1 MDECLRVLKESVKRG
16 SVKCRLR
23 TIVLGLENNG
33 TIVVT
38 YSFAWWKTIVPSLRF
53 TLTGFKSRF
62 DSYSVDHI
70 PYYLS
75 GLSCAHFFWQPFS
88 KLLYMIFS
96 TCGGSNPG
104 GGRHAPPWNLSNLGA
119 QTSHFLSFPQD
130 IFIKKNPKEMPYRI
144 SSNNIRGWLFEGR
157 RFFQLL
163 LKLGSWINFQSLNH
177 HSSVLLDQ
185 IPLHLYKVG
194 IKERK
199 DDERGG
205 GGIIIRGR
213 RLIEGPLFF
222 KEIR

>member
-1 MDECLRVLKESVKRG
+1 MLIIS
-16 SVKCRLR
+16 
-23 TIVLGLENNG
+23 
-33 TIVVT
+33 
-38 YSFAWWKTIVPSLRF
+38 
-53 TLTGFKSRF
+53 
-62 DSYSVDHI
+62 HI
-70 PYYLS
+70 TFRD
-75 GLSCAHFFWQPFS
+75 CHVH
-88 KLLYMIFS
+88 IFS
-96 TCGGSNPG
+96 DNHSRNCCIWYFQHVVALTRE

-130 IFIKKNPKEMPYRI
+130 IFIKKIRRKCHTVFPRI
-144 SSNNIRGWLFEGR
+144 ISGGDYFFFRIKRGWLFEGR

-205 GGIIIRGR
+205 GRLLFEGGDYFKYFHQRGAIIRGR
-213 RLIEGPLFF
+213 RLIEGRLFF
-222 KEIR
+222 KEIRWLVL

>member
-23 TIVLGLENNG
+23 TDCGLLFLGLENNG

-38 YSFAWWKTIVPSLRF
+38 YSFAWWKTIVRSLRF

-75 GLSCAHFFWQPFS
+75 GLSCAHFFRQPFS

-96 TCGGSNPG
+96 TCGGSNQGRG

-144 SSNNIRGWLFEGR
+144 SSNNIRGWLFLFSHQKG
-157 RFFQLL
+157 
-163 LKLGSWINFQSLNH
+163 
-177 HSSVLLDQ
+177 V
-185 IPLHLYKVG
+185 
-194 IKERK
+194 
-199 DDERGG
+199 
-205 GGIIIRGR
+205 IIRGKAIFSVIAQIWF
-213 RLIEGPLFF
+213 LD
-222 KEIR
+222 

>member
-23 TIVLGLENNG
+23 TDCGLLFLGLENNG

-38 YSFAWWKTIVPSLRF
+38 YSFAWWKTRVRSLRF

-75 GLSCAHFFWQPFS
+75 GLSCAHFFRQPFS

-104 GGRHAPPWNLSNLGA
+104 GGGGRHAPPWKISNLGA

-130 IFIKKNPKEMPYRI
+130 IFIKKNLKEMLYRI
-144 SSNNIRGWLFEGR
+144 SSNNIRGWLFL
-157 RFFQLL
+157 F
-163 LKLGSWINFQSLNH
+163 
-177 HSSVLLDQ
+177 
-185 IPLHLYKVG
+185 LHQKGV
-194 IKERK
+194 
-199 DDERGG
+199 
-205 GGIIIRGR
+205 IIRGKAIFSVIAQIGF
-213 RLIEGPLFF
+213 LD
-222 KEIR
+222 